1 MERAKRVIAS
11 ALALPA
17 RVSIAYHSAPDRLN
31 AGPDKLQARIVAG
44 LTVLAAMLCVATP
57 AEAQA
62 GGGGQITSF
71 LQNLV
76 NLITGTAGK
85 LISILAIA
93 VTGICKMLGIASM
106 RTLVTVIFGVML
118 VFGASWIVDQIVG
131 G

>member
-1 MERAKRVIAS
+1 M
-11 ALALPA
+11 
-17 RVSIAYHSAPDRLN
+17 N